1 MIFKIP
7 RSKGASKIEELSKR
21 YELSENFTSKILLI
35 MDDPNQTGDF
45 YFDHEDE
52 KYSINIKIRESDLDI
67 HLRCCQI
74 MENIDW

>member
-21 YELSENFTSKILLI
+21 YKLSEYFTSQILLI

-45 YFDHEDE
+45 PFEDE
-52 KYSINIKIRESDLDI
+52 KYSIKIRIRESDLDI
-67 HLRCCQI
+67 HLRCRQI